1 MLQISLF
8 LFIFET
14 ELGNFFT
21 FVDNRKGNRIMNYL
35 ELRISLIPNTEINR
49 DVISALLAEIGFES
63 FVETETG
70 LNAYIAEKSFS
81 DIAVEEVLKNFP
93 LPDVAIKYEIE
104 WIKSRDWNE
113 EWEKNFFQPIVIQNQ
128 VIIHSSFHKDIP
140 PFPYDI
146 VIDPKMAFGTGHH
159 STTSMMVAYLL
170 EQNLEGK
177 SLLDMGCGTAV
188 LAILAH
194 KKGAKPVTAIDNDE
208 WAYENSLENI
218 HINQASGIQVKL
230 GDANLLGKECYDY
243 IFANI
248 NRNILLNDIPTYA
261 ACMNQGASLFMS
273 GFYEEDLD
281 SISDACQKQSLRLT
295 GYKRDN
301 RWVAAQFAL

>member
-1 MLQISLF
+1 
-8 LFIFET
+8 
-14 ELGNFFT
+14 
-21 FVDNRKGNRIMNYL
+21 MNYY
-35 ELRISLIPNTEINR
+35 ELKISLIPNTEVNR

-70 LNAYIAEKSFS
+70 LEAYIAEKSFS
-81 DIAVEEVLKNFP
+81 EEAIADALKNCP
-93 LPDVAIKYEIE
+93 LPDVAVSYEME

-113 EWEKNFFQPIVIQNQ
+113 EWEKNFFQPMVIQNQ

-159 STTSMMVAYLL
+159 STTAMMVVYLL

-188 LAILAH
+188 LAILAD
-194 KKGAKPVTAIDNDE
+194 KKGAKPVRAIDNDE

-218 HINQASGIQVKL
+218 RINRASGIQVEL
-230 GDANLLGKECYDY
+230 GDASLLGKEHYDY

-248 NRNILLNDIPTYA
+248 NRNILLNDIPAYA
-261 ACMNQGASLFMS
+261 ACMQPGTSLFMS
-273 GFYEEDLD
+273 GFYEEDLAVID
-281 SISDACQKQSLRLT
+281 EACRRQSLELA
-295 GYKRDN
+295 GYKEDN
-301 RWVAAQFAL
+301 HWVAAQWKKRPYPLITRKKA

>member
-1 MLQISLF
+1 
-8 LFIFET
+8 
-14 ELGNFFT
+14 
-21 FVDNRKGNRIMNYL
+21 MNYI
-35 ELRISLIPNTEINR
+35 ELKILLNPNTEVNR
-49 DVISALLAEIGFES
+49 DITSALLAEIGFES

-70 LNAYIAEKSFS
+70 LNAYIVEKSFS
-81 DIAVEEVLKNFP
+81 EDAFAGVLENFP
-93 LPDVAIKYEIE
+93 LPDVTIKKEME
-104 WIKSRDWNE
+104 LIKSRDWNE

-140 PFPYDI
+140 PYPYDI

-159 STTSMMVAYLL
+159 STTALMVSYLL

-177 SLLDMGCGTAV
+177 SVLDMGCGTAV
-188 LAILAH
+188 LAILAY

-218 HINQASGIQVKL
+218 RINHASGIQVKS
-230 GDANLLGKECYDY
+230 GDASLLGKECYDF

-261 ACMNQGASLFMS
+261 ACMNPDASLFMS
-273 GFYEEDLD
+273 GFYEEDLAV
-281 SISDACQKQSLRLT
+281 ISEACQKYSLKLA
-295 GYKRDN
+295 GYKEDN
-301 RWVAAQFAL
+301 RWVAARFHSPDALRSPEIDNDNHP